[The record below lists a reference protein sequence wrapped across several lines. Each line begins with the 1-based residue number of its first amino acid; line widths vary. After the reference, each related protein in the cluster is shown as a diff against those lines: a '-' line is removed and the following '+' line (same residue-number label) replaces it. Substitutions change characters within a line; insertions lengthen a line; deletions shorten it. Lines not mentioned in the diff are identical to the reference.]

1 MPACSL
7 YNRGMGSS
15 PERNLRLLPT
25 VGLLLALGCGPSVE
39 IERVVLVTL
48 DTLRA
53 DRVGCYGAERAH
65 TPTIDE
71 LATKG
76 VRFTTAISP
85 APVTL
90 PAHASLLTGLDPP
103 RHGVRH
109 NGIFRLPD
117 DVPTLAE
124 RFRDAG
130 FATAAAVGAVVLD
143 RQHGL
148 DRGFDHYD
156 DSMSGRTAS
165 RATSYAERTADQV
178 VDSVLSWLEGA
189 PERFFLWVHLYD
201 PHADYDPPAGFRA
214 AFPGDPY
221 AGEIAFADSELRRLL
236 ETLEQR
242 FGEDSTLVVV
252 TSDHGESLGQHGELS
267 HSLTVY
273 DATQRVPLVM
283 AGPGLPSGLVLEEP
297 VGLVDVAPTLL
308 SLAHLPP
315 FADTSGIDLRQVIAG
330 EKTRDRVHYVETLV
344 PQLDF
349 GWSPL
354 LGVRS
359 PGFKYVRAPRPELY
373 DLTIDPNEM
382 RDLSGERPDLVA
394 ELDALVE
401 ERLARARE
409 SVPLVAPESDHRAL
423 LEALGYVVPE
433 NATLSIGTGPTHAL
447 DPKDGLPI
455 VARLI
460 RGMTL
465 TSEHRFD
472 EALAEMAPLEDG
484 GWFLEVERSRAALG
498 AGRLEAAERYSRAA
512 VALGQGHHTP
522 PYTALGFALE
532 RQGRFEDAE
541 AAFEAALARDAIGTD
556 ALLGLGRVA
565 VAKGELEPA
574 RHFFERAAAG
584 RASSGEARW
593 RLAALLIESGD
604 TERGDALLAQLPARL
619 VASPDASIRL
629 AAAESRAGL
638 PERARRRLREARE
651 AWPHSLAVEEAWTAA
666 DSDTSP

>member
-1 MPACSL
+1 
-7 YNRGMGSS
+7 MGS
-15 PERNLRLLPT
+15 PAERSLRLLAAA
-25 VGLLLALGCGPSVE
+25 GLLLALACGRPVE

-48 DTLRA
+48 DTLRT
-53 DRVGCYGAERAH
+53 DHVGCYGAESAH
-65 TPTIDE
+65 TPTIDG
-71 LATKG
+71 LAAQG

-103 RHGVRH
+103 LHGVRH
-109 NGIFRLPD
+109 NGIFRLPH

-165 RATSYAERTADQV
+165 GTGGYAERTADQV
-178 VDSVLSWLEGA
+178 VDSVIAWLEGA

-201 PHADYDPPAGFRA
+201 PHADYDPPAGFQA
-214 AFPGDPY
+214 AFPSNPY
-221 AGEIAFADSELRRLL
+221 AGEIAFADFELRRLL
-236 ETLEQR
+236 DALGQR
-242 FGEDSTLVVV
+242 FGEGSTLIVV

-267 HSLTVY
+267 HSLTIY

-283 AGPGLPSGLVLEEP
+283 AGPGLPSGLVLEHA

-308 SLAHLPP
+308 SLARLPP
-315 FADTSGIDLRQVIAG
+315 LPDTSGIDLRQIIDG
-330 EKTRDRVHYVETLV
+330 EKPPDRVQYVETLV

-349 GWSPL
+349 GWSSL

-359 PGFKYVRAPRPELY
+359 PGFKYIRAPRAELY
-373 DLTIDPNEM
+373 DLTMDPGEM
-382 RDLSGERPDLVA
+382 HDLSGERPALVA

-409 SVPLVAPESDHRAL
+409 SVPLVTPGRDHREL
-423 LEALGYVVPE
+423 LESLGYVVPE
-433 NATLSIGTGPTHAL
+433 NATASIGAGATQGL
-447 DPKDGLPI
+447 DPKDGLLV
-455 VARLI
+455 VARMI

-465 TSEHRFD
+465 ASQHRFD
-472 EALAEMAPLEDG
+472 EALAELATLGDG

-498 AGRLEAAERYSRAA
+498 AGRLEDAERYAKAA
-512 VALGQGHHTP
+512 VALGEGHHVP
-522 PYTALGFALE
+522 PYTALGAALE
-532 RQGRFEDAE
+532 RQGRFDE
-541 AAFEAALARDAIGTD
+541 AVLAFESALARDAVGTE

-565 VAKGELEPA
+565 ATRGELEPA
-574 RHFFERAAAG
+574 RNFFERAASG
-584 RASSGEARW
+584 RGASGEAKW

-604 TERGDALLAQLPARL
+604 TELGDALLRELPSKL
-619 VASPDASIRL
+619 VGSPDASVLL
-629 AAAESRAGL
+629 AAAETRAGL
-638 PERARRRLREARE
+638 PERARRRLGAARE
-651 AWPHSLAVEEAWTAA
+651 AWPHSLAVEQAWTAV
-666 DSDTSP
+666 DSDASP